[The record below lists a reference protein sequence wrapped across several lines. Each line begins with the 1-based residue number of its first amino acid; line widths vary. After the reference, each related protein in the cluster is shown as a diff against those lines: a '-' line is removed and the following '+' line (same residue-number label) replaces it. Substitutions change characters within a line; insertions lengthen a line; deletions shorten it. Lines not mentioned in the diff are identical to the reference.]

1 MTRTISEWVK
11 SLDQL
16 HYCTQIE
23 VVCFYK
29 RGIKTLMNDSRKM
42 HTGAFLHCVVV
53 WGAPGVTDIFIHRF
67 TVSLVQVGKWV
78 KIDTEY
84 VR

>member
-1 MTRTISEWVK
+1 MSRTISEWGK

-16 HYCTQIE
+16 HYCGKIE

-42 HTGAFLHCVVV
+42 HTGAFFTLCGCVGGTWCNGHVHSSFYSIACTS
-53 WGAPGVTDIFIHRF
+53 GK
-67 TVSLVQVGKWV
+67 VGKN
-78 KIDTEY
+78 
-84 VR
+84 R